1 MKKPSL
7 DKQARRAALRATI
20 AELSSE
26 PVRHIRFNDA
36 LEDLELAADSS
47 TMPLLLG
54 VAGAGK
60 SYLCDYLVK
69 RRCAEPLR
77 ALAPTC
83 LDDDPPLPRLVAARV
98 TAPAPHRG
106 AFSWKALSKRVLQ
119 VLSQPVVDSNFNPDR
134 CAAALRSGKYRPG
147 PKDTEADLFD
157 KVRAAALDRGL
168 ELLVIDEACSLTKFD
183 RGRTLADQLD
193 ILREL
198 ADLTSFPIVLVSTF
212 RIVEHLQCSSE
223 LNRRI
228 RRVVFDRYL
237 DLDASDVPGREDDY
251 LNFCR
256 VAVSLMERV
265 PEWAR
270 LRLGAPEY
278 SRLYNGSLGCV
289 GVLSDWWRRALA
301 RCVRSG
307 RPLEWRDFER
317 EAIGRD
323 ERAKMDRDAKLAA
336 AYLKSRG
343 ATSLDTRPSDL
354 PDPSPPPVCDSPP
367 RPRKRKPS
375 EAPPKKPA
383 SAKSRKGS
391 TATKSSDRHPGG
403 RLRRP
408 AKRLPV
414 PTGDDSPPEDEE

>member
-1 MKKPSL
+1 MKTPPL
-7 DKQARRAALRATI
+7 DKPARRAALRATI
-20 AELSSE
+20 AELSCE
-26 PVRHIRFNDA
+26 PVRHPRFNEA
-36 LEDLELAADSS
+36 LEDLELAAESAA
-47 TMPLLLG
+47 MPLLLG

-60 SYLCDYLVK
+60 SYLCDYLVR

-83 LDDDPPLPRLVAARV
+83 LDDQPPLPRLVAARV
-98 TAPAPHRG
+98 TAPASHRG

-119 VLSQPVVDSNFNPDR
+119 VLSQPVVDSNFDPDR
-134 CAAALRSGKYRPG
+134 CAAALRSGKHLPG
-147 PKDTEADLFD
+147 LKDTEADLFD

-193 ILREL
+193 VLREL

-228 RRVVFDRYL
+228 VRIVFDRYL
-237 DLDASDVPGREDDY
+237 DESTLVGREDDY

-256 VAVSLMERV
+256 VAASLMERV

-270 LRLGAPEY
+270 LRLGALEY
-278 SRLYNGSLGCV
+278 RRLYNGEPSAVSACSPTGGV
-289 GVLSDWWRRALA
+289 GRLRAAPAAGAPWSGGISSA
-301 RCVRSG
+301 RQS
-307 RPLEWRDFER
+307 
-317 EAIGRD
+317 
-323 ERAKMDRDAKLAA
+323 
-336 AYLKSRG
+336 G
-343 ATSLDTRPSDL
+343 ATSARRWTAMRSSPPPISSPRGTASLDTPPSDL

-375 EAPPKKPA
+375 EASPKKSP

-391 TATKSSDRHPGG
+391 TDTKSSDRLPGG

-408 AKRLPV
+408 PKRLPV
-414 PTGDDSPPEDEE
+414 PTGADSPPQDEE

>member
-1 MKKPSL
+1 M
-7 DKQARRAALRATI
+7 
-20 AELSSE
+20 
-26 PVRHIRFNDA
+26 
-36 LEDLELAADSS
+36 
-47 TMPLLLG
+47 
-54 VAGAGK
+54 
-60 SYLCDYLVK
+60 
-69 RRCAEPLR
+69 
-77 ALAPTC
+77 
-83 LDDDPPLPRLVAARV
+83 
-98 TAPAPHRG
+98 
-106 AFSWKALSKRVLQ
+106 
-119 VLSQPVVDSNFNPDR
+119 
-134 CAAALRSGKYRPG
+134 
-147 PKDTEADLFD
+147 
-157 KVRAAALDRGL
+157 RAAALDRGL

-223 LNRRI
+223 LNRRM

-237 DLDASDVPGREDDY
+237 DASDVLGREDDY

-270 LRLGAPEY
+270 LRLGAAEY
-278 SRLYNGSLGCV
+278 RRFYNGSLGCV

-301 RCVRSG
+301 RCARSG
-307 RPLEWRDFER
+307 RALEWRDFER

-343 ATSLDTRPSDL
+343 TASLDMRPSDL

-367 RPRKRKPS
+367 RPRKRNPS
-375 EAPPKKPA
+375 EAPPKKSA

-391 TATKSSDRHPGG
+391 TETKSSDRRRGG
-403 RLRRP
+403 RPPRSS
-408 AKRLPV
+408 KRLPV
-414 PTGDDSPPEDEE
+414 PPGDDSPPQDEE

>member
-1 MKKPSL
+1 MKKQSV
-7 DKQARRAALRATI
+7 DKPARRAALRATI
-20 AELSSE
+20 AELSHE
-26 PVRHIRFNDA
+26 PVSHPRFNEV
-36 LEDLELAADSS
+36 LEDLELAAESS
-47 TMPLLLG
+47 TMTLLLG

-60 SYLCDYLVK
+60 SYLCDYLVR
-69 RRCAEPLR
+69 RRCAEPLG

-98 TAPAPHRG
+98 VAPSAARG
-106 AFSWKALSKRVLQ
+106 AFSWKALSKRLLQ
-119 VLSQPVVDSNFNPDR
+119 VLSQPVVDSNFDPDR
-134 CAAALRSGKYRPG
+134 CAAALRSGKHLPG
-147 PKDTEADLFD
+147 LRDTEADLFD

-193 ILREL
+193 VLREL

-237 DLDASDVPGREDDY
+237 DASDVPGREDDY

-270 LRLGAPEY
+270 LRLGAAEY
-278 SRLYNGSLGCV
+278 RRLYNGSLGCV

-307 RPLEWRDFER
+307 RALEWRDFER

-323 ERAKMDRDAKLAA
+323 ERAKMDRDAELAS

-343 ATSLDTRPSDL
+343 TASLDIRPSDL

-375 EAPPKKPA
+375 EASPKKSA

-391 TATKSSDRHPGG
+391 TATKLSDRYPGG

-408 AKRLPV
+408 PKRLPV
-414 PTGDDSPPEDEE
+414 PTGDDSPPQREE